1 MFKPLLFEATFVDSP
16 CGTGGGTGVPPVG
29 SSVGS
34 ARTQSEETHG
44 RDAHATVLAQIDR
57 ELSQHP
63 NDYAAVII
71 EPLIQ
76 AAAGM
81 LTHPPGFL
89 RDLREL
95 TRRRGV
101 LLIADEVA
109 TGFCRTGKMF
119 ACEHEGVSPD
129 LLCLGKGLSGGY
141 LPVAATLA
149 SQEIFDSFCGSA
161 QSSPF
166 DGELTAEP
174 PSGQPEDQSG
184 YGGRT
189 FFHGHTFTGNALGC
203 AAAVASIDLIK
214 SSRLLESLPAKIA
227 LIRDTLAPLANH
239 PHVADIRQCGMMAG
253 IELVRHRPKSVG
265 RALPDI
271 PVPYDPSLRAS
282 VGRALPDIPVPYDP
296 WLRMGAKVCQEAMKR
311 GVIIRPLGDVVVLM
325 PAPAMD
331 MATLKTLL
339 DATKAAISAVLGP
352 P

>member
-1 MFKPLLFEATFVDSP
+1 
-16 CGTGGGTGVPPVG
+16 
-29 SSVGS
+29 
-34 ARTQSEETHG
+34 
-44 RDAHATVLAQIDR
+44 
-57 ELSQHP
+57 
-63 NDYAAVII
+63 
-71 EPLIQ
+71 
-76 AAAGM
+76 
-81 LTHPPGFL
+81 
-89 RDLREL
+89 
-95 TRRRGV
+95 
-101 LLIADEVA
+101 
-109 TGFCRTGKMF
+109 
-119 ACEHEGVSPD
+119 
-129 LLCLGKGLSGGY
+129 LCLGKGLSGGY